1 MARPSSGSS
10 VIPMAEDAIGAGGSP
25 AVRWSGRVVWPLLLV
40 TVVVCIDLITDA
52 GSRSSQVGVLDEPAH
67 LATGILVLLLLVA
80 LLPAPPPVPFALAAL
95 VACVAIDLDHIP
107 QYLGWEGLTEGTPRP
122 YTHSLLTPL
131 VLCALAA
138 VSRGTV
144 RAIALG
150 AALGVCAHLLRDVA
164 TASGVALFWPAT
176 SEASRISH
184 PAYIVVLVLFA
195 VGIACA
201 ARAGSSSSKA
211 LRR

>member
-1 MARPSSGSS
+1 MAGG
-10 VIPMAEDAIGAGGSP
+10 AIGAGGSL

-40 TVVVCIDLITDA
+40 TVVLCIDLITDA

-80 LLPAPPPVPFALAAL
+80 LLPTPPAVAFALAAL

-107 QYLGWEGLTEGTPRP
+107 QYLGWQGLTEGTPRP

-138 VSRGTV
+138 VSRGSV

-164 TASGVALFWPAT
+164 TANGVALFWPAT

-184 PAYIVVLVLFA
+184 PSYIVVLVLIAA

>member
-1 MARPSSGSS
+1 
-10 VIPMAEDAIGAGGSP
+10 
-25 AVRWSGRVVWPLLLV
+25 VVWPLLLV

-52 GSRSSQVGVLDEPAH
+52 GSRSAQVGVLDEPAH
-67 LATGILVLLLLVA
+67 LATGILVLLLVVA
-80 LLPAPPPVPFALAAL
+80 LLPTTPGMAFALAVL

-107 QYLGWEGLTEGTPRP
+107 QYLGWQGLTEGTPRP

-138 VSRGTV
+138 VSRGAV
-144 RAIALG
+144 RAIVLG
-150 AALGVCAHLLRDVA
+150 AAVGVGAHLLRDVA

-176 SEASRISH
+176 SEAPRISH
-184 PAYIVVLVLFA
+184 PSYIVVLVLIAA